1 MGILGKKATIMIL
14 QSYKGKK
21 IGIWG
26 FGKTGQSVLKYI
38 APFTNSIT
46 IIEPKPLSD
55 EQLQLIKTHNAQL
68 VPSEHVQQ
76 FLEYND
82 IIIPSPGVDL
92 RPYALWSEKYISEL
106 ALFGQRVTCKTIA
119 ITGSVGKTTVVT
131 LLTQILNTL
140 GKKAIAVGNIGAPM
154 LDVLQDQDKY
164 DIIVLELSSFQL
176 EQPHHFAPS
185 IAALT
190 NLFPNHLDR
199 HGDLAAYAQAKGQLF
214 AHQTETDKAI
224 VPMEFLD
231 ACIPYTKKQKVL
243 WLSEGAYKDD
253 IIKSLSDI
261 TFEKNWNLIF
271 AILEQL
277 TITPDQ
283 VAQIASTLHIP
294 EHRFE
299 RVATHKGISFY
310 NDSKS
315 TIPEATL
322 ESITR
327 CKKQPLRLFLG
338 GISKGVDRSDLI
350 KQLPKTVQSVL
361 CFGKEAQTLHIL
373 CQKEGIISSCHN
385 TLEDAWKQCMAQS
398 KEGDIVLFS
407 PAGASYDLFANYEE
421 RGKVFKQLVHNFIK
435 QH

>member
-1 MGILGKKATIMIL
+1 MSILSKKATIMISE
-14 QSYKGKK
+14 SYKGKK

-26 FGKTGQSVLKYI
+26 FGKTGQSVLHYI
-38 APFTNSIT
+38 APLTTSIT

-55 EQLQLIKTHNAQL
+55 EQVQVLKTYKAQL
-68 VPSEHVQQ
+68 VPSEHLQQ

-92 RPYALWSEKYISEL
+92 RPYGLWSEKYVSEL
-106 ALFGQRVTCKTIA
+106 ALFGQGVTCKTIA
-119 ITGSVGKTTVVT
+119 ITGSVGKTTIVT
-131 LLTQILNTL
+131 LLTQILNAL
-140 GKKAIAVGNIGAPM
+140 GVKAIAAGNIGTPM
-154 LDVLQDQDKY
+154 LDVLKIQEKY

-199 HGDLAAYAQAKGQLF
+199 HGDLANYAQAKGQLF

-224 VPMEFLD
+224 VPIEFLD
-231 ACIPYTKKQKVL
+231 ACISYTKQQKVL
-243 WLSEGAYKDD
+243 WLSDDAYKDN
-253 IIKSLSDI
+253 IIDALSDI

-271 AILEQL
+271 AILEEL
-277 TITPDQ
+277 DITPQQVVQ
-283 VAQIASTLHIP
+283 VAHTLQMP

-299 RVATHKGISFY
+299 KVATHKGISFY

-322 ESITR
+322 ESIAR

-350 KQLPKTVQSVL
+350 KQLPQTVQSVF
-361 CFGKEAQTLHIL
+361 CFGKEAETLHLL
-373 CQKEGIISSCHN
+373 CQKKGIVSSCHS
-385 TLEDAWKQCMAQS
+385 TLEDAWNQCIAQS
-398 KEGDIVLFS
+398 NEGDIVLFS
-407 PAGASYDLFANYEE
+407 PAGASYDLFTNYEE
-421 RGKVFKQLVHNFIK
+421 RGKIFKQFVNNLTK
-435 QH
+435 